1 MKEKS
6 VEMRLL
12 ICLLV
17 LAYWEQIIAPQVE
30 PCQVEGTTR
39 LFTAATH
46 PQLCHSVEENLQW
59 SYFCGNFRMREGKIF
74 CKSLGYPSYQS
85 DGGVSS
91 NTIGGQ
97 AKITNLDCKGNET
110 KLTDCSFTETTNECM
125 VAIGLVCVS
134 CSSNSVCGQNG
145 QCTQNGTCVC
155 REACE
160 NGGYCFAGR
169 CICPEGFGGPIC
181 NECDPP
187 CQNGGVCSSDGQCQC
202 INPFD
207 GPECELNSTTP
218 AITNTTTMT
227 TLQTTTAV
235 NSTSTAVSNEVTLV
249 IVVIALSLTVS
260 CTIITICLGVL
271 VFLAFLVTRMKPE
284 LNKTM
289 PEQKEMPVLPES
301 NHAIQSPDH
310 DYCYI
315 QDNQV
320 SQSSFRS
327 SPKKQGYYE
336 IIETFS
342 EADKNP
348 NIQNAKTNSSSNQP
362 DTDQGLYVID
372 DVNELYT

>member
-46 PQLCHSVEENLQW
+46 PQLCYSIEESLQW

-125 VAIGLVCVS
+125 VAIGLVCVA

-187 CQNGGVCSSDGQCQC
+187 CLYTGVCYCVNGHYGSNCQLSASST
-202 INPFD
+202 
-207 GPECELNSTTP
+207 NSTT
-218 AITNTTTMT
+218 T
-227 TLQTTTAV
+227 
-235 NSTSTAVSNEVTLV
+235 TSTAVPTGILGLNIGYPLYLTLV
-249 IVVIALSLTVS
+249 IPSVAVS
-260 CTIITICLGVL
+260 ACIVCHLCVL
-271 VFLAFLVTRMKPE
+271 CCIPAMLCCRRCGKRKS
-284 LNKTM
+284 KTDR
-289 PEQKEMPVLPES
+289 K
-301 NHAIQSPDH
+301 A
-310 DYCYI
+310 
-315 QDNQV
+315 
-320 SQSSFRS
+320 FRS
-327 SPKKQGYYE
+327 SRM
-336 IIETFS
+336 IENRSDLDLHAVTNLENRHIS
-342 EADKNP
+342 VLHDYTEMTIPNRIEPSSVLESYQEMNNVLAGPSPPTRPLHKAIAPNP
-348 NIQNAKTNSSSNQP
+348 SSNLV
-362 DTDQGLYVID
+362 TDHYYQ
-372 DVNELYT
+372 